1 MFAWAVLAPPPAA
14 AQTFEAERI
23 EKSMVRI
30 LVGPQGRIV
39 SSGSGFVLNSQGY
52 IGTNWHVVTNT
63 RAQGGPVW
71 ETKLLILSGTNQR
84 IPFTVIWRSMEFDLA
99 IIKTAAAINRPPM
112 SLTTKLPNKGKTVY
126 ALGFPGGADL
136 GTSPIADPTVTTGI
150 LGRIYQGNWGRGGQ
164 RFTMLQHSAQTN
176 PGNSGGP
183 LFDECGRVIGVN
195 TGASL
200 ITVVLPGGKQT
211 RVPRATGIF
220 WSSQIT
226 VLMESMRK
234 NNVNIQPVTSVC
246 SPVVAAGGSGIDPA
260 ALKAIEDAKKR
271 LAAQEAQIAK
281 GEVLT
286 KAALDKARKAEAAA
300 KLAEEKA
307 ILAKI
312 QADLAG
318 EKVQT
323 ITTQLLIWGPIFA
336 ILLAVTLALALR
348 KPRQQIIRVGREY
361 SQRVSRRLSRP
372 VGEKDAHHSGI
383 CLAGFDD
390 NGSPIRVNIEA
401 DRMQGADGAVL
412 GRSPELANYVIA
424 GTGVSRRQARIT
436 VAHHRVMIEDMNSTN
451 GTRVN

>member
-1 MFAWAVLAPPPAA
+1 
-14 AQTFEAERI
+14 
-23 EKSMVRI
+23 
-30 LVGPQGRIV
+30 QGRIV

-63 RAQGGPVW
+63 GTQGRPVW
-71 ETKLLILSGTNQR
+71 ETRLLILSGTNQR

-99 IIKTAAAINRPPM
+99 IIKPGAAINRPPM
-112 SLTTKLPNKGKTVY
+112 SLTTQLPNKGKSVY

-200 ITVVLPGGKQT
+200 ITVVLPDGKRR
-211 RVPRATGIF
+211 RVPLATGIF

-226 VLMESMRK
+226 VLMENMRK
-234 NNVNIQPVTSVC
+234 NNVNIQPISSVC
-246 SPVVAAGGSGIDPA
+246 SPVVATGGTRTDPA
-260 ALKAIEDAKKR
+260 TLKSIEDAKKR
-271 LAAQEAQIAK
+271 LAAQEGLIAQGK
-281 GEVLT
+281 VLT
-286 KAALDKARKAEAAA
+286 KEALAAALKAVDAAA
-300 KLAEEKA
+300 
-307 ILAKI
+307 
-312 QADLAG
+312 LAG
-318 EKVQT
+318 EIAGKAGEDVKAL
-323 ITTQLLIWGPIFA
+323 TTQLMIWGPIFA

-361 SQRVSRRLSRP
+361 SQRVSRKLSRP

-401 DRMQGADGAVL
+401 GRMQGGDGAVL

-451 GTRVN
+451 GTRVNGRQLQPFKPVEIRPGDTVSFGKVDLSVSKI